1 MEEKDKPQFSRNLE
15 IDNSPLD
22 RPKQSRAVEPGQ
34 SPALSAEEKSL
45 YFRVEG
51 EKVLQ
56 MLSLELS
63 RPEPD
68 PASLLLLKDLQR
80 TWRTLWRGD
89 DSFPVGSFT
98 EMFELAFSILSSVVL
113 LGRKVSLDERFLLDS
128 LNQEMARLVS
138 GEASIACLESCR
150 RLIEK
155 VAPLAEKLKEE
166 SMGWSEKA
174 LRLNPGEEREADRRI
189 ERGKSTVEAARAD
202 ITSSVDEWF
211 DQVTRLMVQPLPSGN
226 PLTRTGAES
235 RSGAG
240 SPVRPAVEKK
250 PDAGQIGLFAG
261 EKKVPPRMGDVSS
274 VIPGREQSA
283 PRTVEKAAAPEA
295 PVKKAPAPRQ
305 ELTKGS
311 VSKQQAA
318 DVEPSAG
325 SARRLVQ
332 SVAKPGEKAAGMTAD
347 ADAKKDVTSGVPEEL
362 SPVQAGEALAAVQG
376 LPEVAPASRQ
386 AEPPEEVLNYLRE
399 ISVITLEVLNHSLAD
414 ISGTSVR
421 REVRLV
427 VSYLDDLLGTARDFG
442 MESRVPPL
450 DNLRESLQQAASG
463 GQSGQTA
470 DRLYRRVAEFAEKL
484 SASLN

>member
-1 MEEKDKPQFSRNLE
+1 VEEKDKPQFSRNLE

-22 RPKQSRAVEPGQ
+22 RRTQARAVEPGQ
-34 SPALSAEEKSL
+34 GPSLSAEEKSL

-68 PASLLLLKDLQR
+68 PASLLLLRDLQR

-89 DSFPVGSFT
+89 DSFPVGPFT
-98 EMFELAFSILSSVVL
+98 EMFELAFSILSSIVL
-113 LGRKVSLDERFLLDS
+113 LGRRVSLDERFLLDS
-128 LNQEMARLVS
+128 LNQEMVRLVS

-155 VAPLAEKLKEE
+155 VAPLSEKLKEE

-174 LRLNPGEEREADRRI
+174 LRLNPGEEREND
-189 ERGKSTVEAARAD
+189 RGKAGVNNTVEAAKSD

-226 PLTRTGAES
+226 PPARTGTES
-235 RSGAG
+235 RNAAG
-240 SPVRPAVEKK
+240 LPARPSNEKR

-261 EKKVPPRMGDVSS
+261 EKNTVPRMEKAPAVMPEREKPPVRQVEKALSPETPVKQSPAPQQASKEASVSRTPAAGIAPPS
-274 VIPGREQSA
+274 GSGRQSA
-283 PRTVEKAAAPEA
+283 PAEV
-295 PVKKAPAPRQ
+295 
-305 ELTKGS
+305 LT
-311 VSKQQAA
+311 
-318 DVEPSAG
+318 E
-325 SARRLVQ
+325 
-332 SVAKPGEKAAGMTAD
+332 EKAAGVTDD
-347 ADAKKDVTSGVPEEL
+347 AGIKKPSMAGVPAESKPVPTGKAQSGV
-362 SPVQAGEALAAVQG
+362 QG
-376 LPEVAPASRQ
+376 QPSADPASRQ
-386 AEPPEEVLNYLRE
+386 VEPPEEVLNYFRE
-399 ISVITLEVLNHSLAD
+399 LSVITLEVLQHNLAD

-442 MESRVPPL
+442 IESRVPPL
-450 DNLRESLQQAASG
+450 EGLRESLQQAASG

-470 DRLYRRVAEFAEKL
+470 GRLYRRVAEFAEKL

>member
-1 MEEKDKPQFSRNLE
+1 VEDKDKPQFSRNLE
-15 IDNSPLD
+15 IDNTPLD
-22 RPKQSRAVEPGQ
+22 RRTQSRAVEPGQ
-34 SPALSAEEKSL
+34 GPALSAEEKSL

-89 DSFPVGSFT
+89 DSFPVGPFT

-113 LGRKVSLDERFLLDS
+113 LGRKVSMDERFLLDS
-128 LNQEMARLVS
+128 LNHEMERLAS

-155 VAPLAEKLKEE
+155 VAPLADKLKEE
-166 SMGWSEKA
+166 SMGWSEKT
-174 LRLNPGEEREADRRI
+174 LRLNPGEARETDRRN
-189 ERGKSTVEAARAD
+189 ESGKNTMEASKAD

-226 PLTRTGAES
+226 PLSRTGAES
-235 RSGAG
+235 RNAAG
-240 SPVRPAVEKK
+240 SSTRPSGEKK

-261 EKKVPPRMGDVSS
+261 EKNTSPRMTDASYGMAM
-274 VIPGREQSA
+274 REQSV
-283 PRTVEKAAAPEA
+283 PRNAG
-295 PVKKAPAPRQ
+295 KAPAADKQVKQPPAPQETPAKAPVSRQ
-305 ELTKGS
+305 P
-311 VSKQQAA
+311 AA
-318 DVEPSAG
+318 DRKPFDGSGQESSRAG
-325 SARRLVQ
+325 ARPEDKAV
-332 SVAKPGEKAAGMTAD
+332 VATVDAGVKKPVMAGMTEKSSPAQ
-347 ADAKKDVTSGVPEEL
+347 AVEEL
-362 SPVQAGEALAAVQG
+362 SVVKG
-376 LPEVAPASRQ
+376 LPEAAPAGRQ
-386 AEPPEEVLNYLRE
+386 AEPPEEVLNYFRE
-399 ISVITLEVLNHSLAD
+399 LSVITLEVLHHNLAD
-414 ISGTSVR
+414 ITGTSVR

-427 VSYLDDLLGTARDFG
+427 VSYLDDLLGAARDFG

-450 DNLRESLQQAASG
+450 EGLRESLQQTASG
-463 GQSGQTA
+463 GQSGQTTG
-470 DRLYRRVAEFAEKL
+470 RLFRRVAEFAEKL